1 MSHFLIAGGAGY
13 IGSNFVKYI
22 MDTSDHEVTILDNL
36 STGRMEA
43 VEALKNRY
51 GSRVFFLR
59 SDLGDPE
66 KLHPYLHKTAIDG
79 VFHFGA
85 FSLVGESQY
94 DPMKYYYN
102 NVACTLSLLK
112 IILEHEIRDFVFS
125 SSAAVY
131 GVPGKIPITEE
142 EGRKPINHY
151 GRTKV
156 MTEEVMEA
164 LSGREDFVFASLR
177 YFNVAGTDED
187 LLVGECHDPET
198 HLIPIAVKAAL
209 GLRDHMALFG
219 TDYATPDG
227 TAVRDYIHVTD
238 LCRAH
243 WAAFEKI
250 RKENEPVIVNLGS
263 ERGYSVREVLET
275 VQKVTGS
282 RFRIIEEG
290 RRPGDPPVL
299 VASSEKAKRELG
311 WQAERSLEEMVASA
325 WAWEKKRSEDGSV

>member
-1 MSHFLIAGGAGY
+1 MSHFLVAGGAGY
-13 IGSNFVKYI
+13 IGSNFVKYL
-22 MDTSDHEVTILDNL
+22 MDTGPHEVTILDNL
-36 STGRMEA
+36 STGRMKT
-43 VEALKNRY
+43 VNSLKERY
-51 GSRVFFLR
+51 SSRVFFLK

-66 KLHPYLHKTAIDG
+66 KLHPYLHKTEIDG

-102 NVACTLSLLK
+102 NVSRTLSLLK
-112 IILEHEIRDFVFS
+112 IILEHEIRYFVFS

-131 GVPGKIPITEE
+131 GIPEKIPITEE
-142 EGRKPINHY
+142 AEREPINNY
-151 GRTKV
+151 GKTKA

-164 LSGREDFVFASLR
+164 LSGREDFVYASLP

-209 GLRDHMALFG
+209 GLRDHLALFG
-219 TDYATPDG
+219 TDYETPDG

-250 RKENEPVIVNLGS
+250 KTENESLTLNLGS
-263 ERGYSVREVLET
+263 ARGYSVREVLET

-282 RFRIIEEG
+282 RFRIVEEG

-299 VASSEKAKRELG
+299 IASSEKARKELG
-311 WQAERSLEEMVASA
+311 WEAELSLEEMVASA
-325 WAWEKKRSEDGSV
+325 WAWEKKRSADEIV